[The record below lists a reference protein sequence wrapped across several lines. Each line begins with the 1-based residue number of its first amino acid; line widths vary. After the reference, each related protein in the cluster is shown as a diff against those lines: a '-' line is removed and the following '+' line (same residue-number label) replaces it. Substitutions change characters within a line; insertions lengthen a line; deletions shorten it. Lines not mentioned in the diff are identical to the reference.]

1 MATLDEKLSRVENNI
16 AASLEAAA
24 EMGAEVPEGANSNN
38 LPELIRSIP
47 QGGSAEDCVK
57 YTEQTLT
64 EEQKAQARQNIGIEA
79 AVLDILLSLDLA
91 GALLDSDGAV
101 LTGADGALLLI

>member
-38 LPELIRSIP
+38 LPGLILSIP
-47 QGGSAEDCVK
+47 RGSSEDCVK

-91 GALLDSDGAV
+91 GALLDSDGSV